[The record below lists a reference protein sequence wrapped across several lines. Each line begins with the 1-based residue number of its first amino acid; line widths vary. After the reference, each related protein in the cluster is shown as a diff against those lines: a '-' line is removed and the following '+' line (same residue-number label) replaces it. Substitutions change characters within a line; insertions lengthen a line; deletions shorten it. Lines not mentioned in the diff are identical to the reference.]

1 MSKNLFP
8 PVLMEAAISFVV
20 PIFFWF
26 PVSRQTIHRIGAKG
40 LSEAAGYE
48 AVLI

>member
-20 PIFFWF
+20 PMFFL
-26 PVSRQTIHRIGAKG
+26 V
-40 LSEAAGYE
+40 AGQPANYSPYQGQGVE
-48 AVLI
+48 